1 MIQPQTLLNI
11 ADNSGVKVIMCIR
24 ILGTKKKH
32 ACIGDT
38 IIAVVKKAIPNN
50 SIKKSTIVKA
60 VIVRTKKVFNRK
72 NGSHLK
78 FDENAAV
85 IITADKTPKATRVF
99 GPIPFEI
106 RERGFSKV
114 LALAGIVI

>member
-1 MIQPQTLLNI
+1 MIQPQTLINI

-32 ACIGDT
+32 ASVGDT
-38 IIAVVKKAIPNN
+38 IIGVVKKALPNN
-50 SIKKSTIVKA
+50 MIQKSSIVRA
-60 VIVRTKKVFNRK
+60 VIVRTKKMFNRA

-85 IITADKTPKATRVF
+85 IITVDKTPKGTRVF

-106 RERGFSKV
+106 RDKGFSKV
-114 LALAGIVI
+114 VALAGMVI